1 MEFTLHTFLF
11 LFLPVILTGYLLLN
25 RWANQ
30 KVLNGY
36 LLIISLLLY
45 IWVSLQFFFWFLVI
59 ILLTY
64 ILGNVV
70 SGAKE
75 NIQEKKKWTTMAV
88 SIFIFLLGYYKYYT
102 FILENLNM
110 AGWLKGEMEA
120 IAVPIG
126 ISFLIFEAISYVVDI
141 ARGNATTGNLFD
153 VALYLAF
160 FPKLA
165 SGPIILWKHFQPQI
179 NARKS
184 DITIVT
190 DGIDRIII
198 GYAKKAIIADTLGL
212 AVAQIQSMS
221 VTGIDRNTYF
231 IRAFLYML
239 EIYFDFSGYSDIA
252 IGICNFFGFSVD
264 KNFNYPYVS
273 ASITEF
279 WRRWHISLG
288 TWFREYVYIPLGGNR
303 RGNVYLNLFIVFL
316 LTGIWHGA
324 NWTFLVWGGI
334 NGIFVMLERYAQKK
348 LWYQKIPRMIKWM
361 TTMLLVYFMWIM
373 FMAVDISEAIDTYRH
388 FLGMT
393 LEETVNFTYKY
404 FMTYKTGYIALI
416 GGILAVLGANRHVK
430 VIYNSLLSWQIGRY
444 RVGYMMKSLLLLA
457 LFAMIILFVV
467 NSSYSPFLYFQF

>member
-1 MEFTLHTFLF
+1 MS
-11 LFLPVILTGYLLLN
+11 
-25 RWANQ
+25 RWAKQ
-30 KVLNGY
+30 KILNGY

-45 IWVSLQFFFWFLVI
+45 AWASPKFFYWFLAV

-75 NIQEKKKWTTMAV
+75 DIREKKKWTAMAV
-88 SIFIFLLGYYKYYT
+88 SIFIFLLGYYKYYS
-102 FILENLNM
+102 FILENLNT
-110 AGWLKGEMEA
+110 AGWLKREVEA
-120 IAVPIG
+120 IVVPIG
-126 ISFLIFEAISYVVDI
+126 ISFLVFEVISYIVDI
-141 ARGNATTGNLFD
+141 ARGNATTGKLAD

-160 FPKLA
+160 FPKLV

-198 GYAKKAIIADTLGL
+198 GYAKKVIIADTLGTT
-212 AVAQIQSMS
+212 VAQIQSLS

-231 IRAFLYML
+231 IWAFLYML

-252 IGICNFFGFSVD
+252 IGLCNFLGFSVD

-303 RGNVYLNLFIVFL
+303 KGNVYLNLFIVFL

-324 NWTFLVWGGI
+324 NWTFLAWGGI
-334 NGIFVMLERYAQKK
+334 NGILLVLERYAQKRV
-348 LWYQKIPRMIKWM
+348 WYQKIPKMLKWM
-361 TTMLLVYFMWIM
+361 ATMLLVYFMWIL
-373 FMAVDISEAIDTYRH
+373 FMSADILEAIDIYRH
-388 FLGMT
+388 LLGRT
-393 LEETVNFTYKY
+393 LEDNVNFTYRY
-404 FMTYKTGYIALI
+404 FMTYKTGCIILI
-416 GGILAVLGANRHVK
+416 GGILAVSGANRHVK
-430 VIYNSLLSWQIGRY
+430 VICNSLSGWQIGRY
-444 RVGYMMKSLLLLA
+444 RVGYMMKTILLLA
-457 LFAMIILFVV
+457 IFVMAILFIV

>member
-1 MEFTLHTFLF
+1 MEFTAHTFLF
-11 LFLPVILTGYLLLN
+11 ILFPIILIGYLLLN
-25 RWANQ
+25 HRVNQ
-30 KVLNGY
+30 KILNGY

-45 IWVSLQFFFWFLVI
+45 AWVSPQFFYWFLAI
-59 ILLTY
+59 ILQTY

-75 NIQEKKKWTTMAV
+75 NIQEKKKWTAMAV
-88 SIFIFLLGYYKYYT
+88 AIFIFLLGYYKYYT
-102 FILENLNM
+102 FVLENLSI
-110 AGWLKGEMEA
+110 AGWFKGEVEA

-126 ISFLIFEAISYVVDI
+126 ISFLVFEAISYIVDI
-141 ARGNATTGNLFD
+141 ARGNATTGNLSD

-184 DITIVT
+184 DITMMT

-198 GYAKKAIIADTLGL
+198 GYAKKAIIADTLGTT
-212 AVAQIQSMS
+212 AAKIQSMS

-231 IRAFLYML
+231 IWAFLYML

-264 KNFNYPYVS
+264 KNFDYPYVS

-303 RGNVYLNLFIVFL
+303 KGNVYLNLFIVFL

-334 NGIFVMLERYAQKK
+334 NGIIVMLERYAQKR
-348 LWYQKIPRMIKWM
+348 LWYQKIPKMIKWM
-361 TTMLLVYFMWIM
+361 TTMLLVYFMWIL
-373 FMAVDISEAIDTYRH
+373 FMSADIAEAIDIFRH
-388 FLGMT
+388 LLGRT
-393 LEETVNFTYKY
+393 LEENVNFTYRY
-404 FMTYKTGYIALI
+404 FMTYKTGCIALI
-416 GGILAVLGANRHVK
+416 GGILAVSGANRHVK
-430 VIYNSLLSWQIGRY
+430 VIYNSMSSWQIGRY
-444 RVGYMMKSLLLLA
+444 RVGYMMKSILLLT
-457 LFAMIILFVV
+457 LFVTAILFIV

>member
-1 MEFTLHTFLF
+1 MEFTSHTFLF
-11 LFLPVILTGYLLLN
+11 VFLPIILAGYLVMS
-25 RWANQ
+25 RWAKQ
-30 KVLNGY
+30 KILNSY

-45 IWVSLQFFFWFLVI
+45 AWVSPKFFYWFLAI

-75 NIQEKKKWTTMAV
+75 DIKEKKKWTAMAV

-102 FILENLNM
+102 FILENLNT
-110 AGWLKGEMEA
+110 AGWLKGKVES
-120 IAVPIG
+120 IVVPIG
-126 ISFLIFEAISYVVDI
+126 ISFLVFEAISYIVDI
-141 ARGNATTGNLFD
+141 TRGDATTGKLAD

-160 FPKLA
+160 FPKLV

-198 GYAKKAIIADTLGL
+198 GYAKKAIIADTLGTT
-212 AVAQIQSMS
+212 VAQIQSMS

-231 IRAFLYML
+231 IWAFLYML

-252 IGICNFFGFSVD
+252 IGLCNFFGFSVD

-303 RGNVYLNLFIVFL
+303 KGNVYLNLFIVFL

-324 NWTFLVWGGI
+324 NWTFLAWGGI
-334 NGIFVMLERYAQKK
+334 NGILVVLERYAQKR
-348 LWYQKIPRMIKWM
+348 LWYQKIPKMLKWM
-361 TTMLLVYFMWIM
+361 ATMLLVYFMWIL
-373 FMAVDISEAIDTYRH
+373 FMSADISEAIGIYRH
-388 FLGMT
+388 LLGRT
-393 LEETVNFTYKY
+393 LEDNVNFTYRY
-404 FMTYKTGYIALI
+404 FMTYKTGCIILI
-416 GGILAVLGANRHVK
+416 GGILAVSGANRHVK
-430 VIYNSLLSWQIGRY
+430 MICNSLSGWQIGRL
-444 RVGYMMKSLLLLA
+444 RVGYMMKTILLLA
-457 LFAMIILFVV
+457 IFVTVILFVV